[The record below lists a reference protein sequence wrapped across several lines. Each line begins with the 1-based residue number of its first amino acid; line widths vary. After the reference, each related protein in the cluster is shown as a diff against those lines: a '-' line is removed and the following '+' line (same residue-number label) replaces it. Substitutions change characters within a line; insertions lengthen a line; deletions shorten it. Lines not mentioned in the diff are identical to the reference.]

1 MYFTP
6 ELRSEL
12 RSLTPLSLS
21 LPSCPGLSQGDRE
34 AADGEADGR
43 GEGDGEG
50 GEGEGDGEGDGE
62 GCDRVKL
69 STVLSLAFSAGVL
82 SISSSPTSAWKIKY
96 IFSCLSLY
104 LADAKYK

>member
-43 GEGDGEG
+43 GEGEG
-50 GEGEGDGEGDGE
+50 GDGDGDGDGE

-82 SISSSPTSAWKIKY
+82 SISSSPTSAWKIKS
-96 IFSCLSLY
+96 IFSCLSVPVL
-104 LADAKYK
+104 